1 METKDVIEQVND
13 VSSAVAEFKKS
24 VADDISELREN
35 VIGLYQA
42 QAPVAGEPGVQRGYG
57 TAPKSFG
64 AMIVK
69 SDAVK
74 AFQAGKTRAIQVPI
88 NLSVKN
94 MIGNSNSTDS
104 NGVGFNVQPVRS
116 TAFGEDARR
125 DLSLLSELPSASIAT
140 PSLEYH
146 QLDSYVNASDYQ
158 LQEGDLKPE
167 QRVDPPV
174 QTAYVRTIAAY
185 ITVSEQVASDAPYL
199 MAFLDDK
206 LRFQVLDKLEAEIVG
221 GAGGDGRISGIE
233 TNATAF
239 GGTATREADRIEEA
253 VTQQAINGYRPTHI
267 LLHPSDWG
275 TIRRERATD
284 GQYVVS
290 DWATGAAPS
299 MWGVPVRTSNSVTQG
314 SALVIDASE
323 LTVLDRQ
330 SVNVQMG
337 YADDDFVR
345 NKIRIRCELR
355 AGLAVFS
362 PSSILQFDLQRS

>member
-1 METKDVIEQVND
+1 METKDVIEHVND
-13 VSSAVAEFKKS
+13 VSSAVTDFKKS
-24 VADDISELREN
+24 VADDISQLRDD
-35 VIGLYQA
+35 VMGLAQA
-42 QAPVAGEPGVQRGYG
+42 QAQIPGEPGVQRGFG
-57 TAPKSFG
+57 TAANSFG
-64 AMIVK
+64 ALITK
-69 SDAVK
+69 SEAVK
-74 AFQAGKTRAIQVPI
+74 AFQAGETRNIQVPI
-88 NLSVKN
+88 NMSVKN

-104 NGVGFNVQPVRS
+104 NSVGFDVQPVRS
-116 TAFGEDARR
+116 AGFGEDARR
-125 DLSLLSELPSASIAT
+125 DLSLLGELPIQGIAS

-146 QLDSYVNASDYQ
+146 QLDGYVNASDYQ

-167 QRVDPPV
+167 QRIDTPV

-206 LRFQVLDKLEAEIVG
+206 LRFQVLDKLEAEIIG
-221 GAGGDGRISGIE
+221 GAGGDGRISGVE

-239 GGTATREADRIEEA
+239 GGTAMREADRVEEA
-253 VTQQAINGYRPTHI
+253 VTQQVINGYRPTHI

-314 SALVIDASE
+314 SALVIDARE
-323 LTVLDRQ
+323 LLVLDRQ